1 MTGLAAG
8 AAPLAMAAGAMLGGF
23 TLVSVSDE
31 IAIGRQAHAEVRRQ
45 MPELTDAAVRGY
57 VADLGR
63 ALVRVTHGPAYPYSF
78 SVADDRDLNAF
89 ALPGGP
95 VWIHRGILHAATSER
110 QVVGVLAH
118 EIAHIARRH
127 AARQLTQAMVA
138 DGLLGLLGALLGNDG
153 GARAARIGASL
164 LAGGIFLEFSRD
176 DEIEADRVGAE
187 IMHRAGWDPRG
198 LAEFMRI
205 LRRAQGRDPS
215 AVETF
220 FSTHPSPEGRIERL
234 EREAARLGPGRR
246 DTGRFDRVKRRLREL
261 PPPGAAAQDPG
272 RSPSPRARRMAPANA
287 GTSSGL
293 RDVIRVPSSTT
304 GRST

>member
-220 FSTHPSPEGRIERL
+220 FSTHPSPEG
-234 EREAARLGPGRR
+234 ASSASSARRR
-246 DTGRFDRVKRRLREL
+246 ASVQ
-261 PPPGAAAQDPG
+261 AAATPDASTASNGACASCRRRVRPLRTRPVRPARGLAGWRRQTPG
-272 RSPSPRARRMAPANA
+272 HRPACA
-287 GTSSGL
+287 T
-293 RDVIRVPSSTT
+293 
-304 GRST
+304 

>member
-8 AAPLAMAAGAMLGGF
+8 TMPVLIAASVAIGSF

-31 IAIGRQAHAEVRRQ
+31 IAIGRQANAQVRRQ
-45 MPELTDAAVRGY
+45 VPELTDDLVRDY

-63 ALVRVTHGPAYPYSF
+63 ALVRATPGPHYPYSF
-78 SVADDRDLNAF
+78 SVADYRELNAF

-95 VWIHRGILHAATSER
+95 VWIHRGVLQAATSER

-118 EIAHIARRH
+118 EIAHVAQRH
-127 AARQLTQAMVA
+127 AAEQLTQAMVA
-138 DGLLGLLGALLGNDG
+138 NGLLGLLGALLGNDG

-164 LAGGIFLEFSRD
+164 LANGVFLKFSRD

-198 LAEFMRI
+198 LAEFMQI
-205 LRRAQGRDPS
+205 LRREQGRDPS

-220 FSTHPSPEGRIERL
+220 FSTHPSPEGRLERL
-234 EREAARLGPGRR
+234 EREAARLGGGRR
-246 DTGRFDRVKRRLREL
+246 DTGRFDRVRRRLREL
-261 PPPGAAAQDPG
+261 PP
-272 RSPSPRARRMAPANA
+272 ARRM
-287 GTSSGL
+287 S
-293 RDVIRVPSSTT
+293 R
-304 GRST
+304 

>member
-8 AAPLAMAAGAMLGGF
+8 TMPVLIAASVAIGSF

-31 IAIGRQAHAEVRRQ
+31 IAIGRQANAQVRRQ
-45 MPELTDAAVRGY
+45 VPELTDDLVRDY

-63 ALVRVTHGPAYPYSF
+63 ALVRATPGPRYPYSF
-78 SVADDRDLNAF
+78 SVADYRELNAF

-95 VWIHRGILHAATSER
+95 VWIHRGVLQAATSER

-118 EIAHIARRH
+118 EIAHVAQRH
-127 AARQLTQAMVA
+127 AAEQLTQAMVA
-138 DGLLGLLGALLGNDG
+138 NGLLGLLGALLGNDG

-164 LAGGIFLEFSRD
+164 LANGVFLKFSRD

-198 LAEFMRI
+198 LAEFMQI
-205 LRRAQGRDPS
+205 LRREQGRDPS

-220 FSTHPSPEGRIERL
+220 FSTHPSPEGRLERL
-234 EREAARLGPGRR
+234 EREAARLGGGRR
-246 DTGRFDRVKRRLREL
+246 DTGRFDRVRRRLREL
-261 PPPGAAAQDPG
+261 PP
-272 RSPSPRARRMAPANA
+272 ARRMRP
-287 GTSSGL
+287 
-293 RDVIRVPSSTT
+293 
-304 GRST
+304 